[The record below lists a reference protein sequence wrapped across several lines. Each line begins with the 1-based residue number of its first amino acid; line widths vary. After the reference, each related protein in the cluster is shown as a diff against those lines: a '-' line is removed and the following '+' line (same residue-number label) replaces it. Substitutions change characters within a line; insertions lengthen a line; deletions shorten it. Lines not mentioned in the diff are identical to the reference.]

1 MAYLLRSIRQNTIRK
16 NMYRYLFMVIGA
28 AVFLDLFSVAFHR
41 LNVGQY
47 EMAMAQVQSLNQFY
61 VSLEEANHNL
71 STYVRSGEDELF
83 QGFCSAVEEAKQCLE
98 GLGEH
103 AVSQVFVRDVQDV
116 REMLYSYA
124 EISAGIKD
132 QYIENRKEEFISK
145 LLAQMLQSYEQSQE
159 IFEQIDQEFKNLHVS
174 LLGFACRQNCG
185 SDSEADRSGG

>member
-83 QGFCSAVEEAKQCLE
+83 QGFCLFSILNILILNPCGNLRV
-98 GLGEH
+98 
-103 AVSQVFVRDVQDV
+103 
-116 REMLYSYA
+116 
-124 EISAGIKD
+124 GIKHFPH
-132 QYIENRKEEFISK
+132 IHFHTPTT
-145 LLAQMLQSYEQSQE
+145 LLYREV
-159 IFEQIDQEFKNLHVS
+159 NL
-174 LLGFACRQNCG
+174 
-185 SDSEADRSGG
+185 